1 MSEPAGLIEEPPVHL
16 KTKKPM
22 RIITLFFVIVFLA
35 LSVLAWNIVSDTRML
50 SGRVKK
56 AKDEISA
63 VKQEQDALLK
73 YKSQTPLSLD
83 KFYLEVFSD
92 IKELFFYYRAASEI
106 KIIGSK
112 DHVNTREF
120 FKESQH
126 KGIRYVDVLC
136 RLDLKNQPDA
146 YLFDRLC
153 KLLKPRPIEVLEVSL
168 EKNILNLT
176 VRLYGT

>member
-1 MSEPAGLIEEPPVHL
+1 MIEEPLVHS
-16 KTKKPM
+16 KTKKLM

-35 LSVLAWNIVSDTRML
+35 LSVLAWNITSDTRLL
-50 SGRVKK
+50 SSRVKK

-63 VKQEQDALLK
+63 VKQEQDVLLK
-73 YKSQTPLSLD
+73 YKSQTPLPLD

-92 IKELFFYYRAASEI
+92 IKELFSYYRAVSEI

-112 DHVNTREF
+112 DLVNTREF
-120 FKESQH
+120 FKESQY

-136 RLDLKNQPDA
+136 RLDFRGQPYT

-153 KLLKPRPIEVLEVSL
+153 KLLKPMPVEVLEVSL
-168 EKNILNLT
+168 EKSVLNLT
-176 VRLYGT
+176 MRLYGT

>member
-1 MSEPAGLIEEPPVHL
+1 MA
-16 KTKKPM
+16 T
-22 RIITLFFVIVFLA
+22 LA
-35 LSVLAWNIVSDTRML
+35 LSVLAWNIGLDTRLL
-50 SGRVKK
+50 SGQVKK

-92 IKELFFYYRAASEI
+92 IKELSSYYRAVSEI

-112 DHVNTREF
+112 DLVNTQEF
-120 FKESQH
+120 FKESQY

-136 RLDLKNQPDA
+136 QLDLKNKPDP
-146 YLFDRLC
+146 YLFDMLY
-153 KLLKPRPIEVLEVSL
+153 KMLKSRPIEVLEVRL
-168 EKNILNLT
+168 EKNNLNLT
-176 VRLYGT
+176 MRLYGS

>member
-1 MSEPAGLIEEPPVHL
+1 
-16 KTKKPM
+16 M
-22 RIITLFFVIVFLA
+22 RIITFLFVIVTLV
-35 LSVLAWNIVSDTRML
+35 LSVLVWNFTSDARFL
-50 SGRVKK
+50 SGQ
-56 AKDEISA
+56 AKNTAGRISA

-92 IKELFFYYRAASEI
+92 IKELSSYYRAVSEI

-112 DHVNTREF
+112 DLVNTQEF
-120 FKESQH
+120 FKESQY

-136 RLDLKNQPDA
+136 RLDLKNQPDT
-146 YLFDRLC
+146 YLFDMFY
-153 KLLKPRPIEVLEVSL
+153 KMLKSRSIEVLEVSL

-176 VRLYGT
+176 MRLYGP

>member
-1 MSEPAGLIEEPPVHL
+1 
-16 KTKKPM
+16 M
-22 RIITLFFVIVFLA
+22 RIITFLFVIVTLA
-35 LSVLAWNIVSDTRML
+35 LSVLVWNIVLDTRLL
-50 SGRVKK
+50 SGQVKK

-83 KFYLEVFSD
+83 NFYLEVFSD
-92 IKELFFYYRAASEI
+92 IKELSSYYRAVSEI

-112 DHVNTREF
+112 DLVNTQEF
-120 FKESQH
+120 FKESQY

-136 RLDLKNQPDA
+136 QLDLKNQPDT
-146 YLFDRLC
+146 YLFDMLY
-153 KLLKPRPIEVLEVSL
+153 KMLKSRPIEVLEIRL

-176 VRLYGT
+176 MRLYGT

>member
-1 MSEPAGLIEEPPVHL
+1 
-16 KTKKPM
+16 M
-22 RIITLFFVIVFLA
+22 RIITLLFVMATLA
-35 LSVLAWNIVSDTRML
+35 LSVLAWNIGLDTRLL
-50 SGRVKK
+50 SGQVKK

-92 IKELFFYYRAASEI
+92 IKELSSYYRAVSEI

-112 DHVNTREF
+112 DLVNTQEF
-120 FKESQH
+120 FKESQY

-136 RLDLKNQPDA
+136 QLDLKNKPDP
-146 YLFDRLC
+146 YLFDMLY
-153 KLLKPRPIEVLEVSL
+153 KMLKSRPIEVLEVRL
-168 EKNILNLT
+168 EKNNLNLT
-176 VRLYGT
+176 MRLYGS